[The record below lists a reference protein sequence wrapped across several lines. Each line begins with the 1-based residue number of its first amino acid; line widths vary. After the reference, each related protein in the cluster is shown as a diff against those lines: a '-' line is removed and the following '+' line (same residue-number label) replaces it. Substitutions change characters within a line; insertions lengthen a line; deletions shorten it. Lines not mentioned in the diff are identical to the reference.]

1 MSEKSSKELLEEQT
15 GLFEKLH
22 GVKEECL
29 SVYVEG
35 EQCSNAE
42 RVQSEV

>member
-1 MSEKSSKELLEEQT
+1 MSEKPSEELPKEQT
-15 GLFEKLH
+15 GEFEKLH
-22 GVKEECL
+22 GVKEERV
-29 SVYVEG
+29 SVHVER